1 MLNFQRFNV
10 LGLNTMPDQSFRTML
25 FNLEQQGEII
35 RFAKEVDP
43 LTNMAALEWKAFN
56 EMGKASLFT
65 NIKGHKNWQACSQ
78 IIADRKKWAIGLN
91 LDENKLLDQMLERMQ
106 KSIPAEMISGDAPV
120 KETIKTKNDINLF
133 DFPTML
139 TSKRD
144 GGRYF
149 SSGIAIIKDPDT
161 GIRNLSIHRQMITD
175 KDKTGFIMIPRQARQ
190 IYEKYCSRNEAMPV
204 AMVYGTHPAIF
215 FASSFTATFGAD
227 ELEIAG
233 ALMGEPVRLTKC
245 ETVDIEVPA
254 EAEIIIEGEVLPNLT
269 EPEGPFGE
277 VTGTYAGEC
286 ESEVFHAKAITRRKD
301 AIFFALHCGFPVTD
315 AQSTMGL
322 GVEVATKKHLK
333 EVEGGVNLIDVRAV
347 TEAGVMMLILKIR
360 PRHPGQAKTALMAA
374 LSGPYLHPKLAIAVD
389 EDIDPND
396 LRQIAWSMT
405 TRVHAESDVTMIPNT
420 RVFSL
425 DNISP
430 TAPGMNNFARIGT
443 KWMIDA
449 TIPAH
454 LSENERKDF
463 EPAFPY
469 NFESVNLSD
478 YLP

>member
-1 MLNFQRFNV
+1 MQ
-10 LGLNTMPDQSFRTML
+10 DQSFRTML
-25 FNLEQQGEII
+25 SNLEQQGELI
-35 RFAKEVDP
+35 RFKKEVDP
-43 LTNMAALEWKAFN
+43 LTDMSAVEWKAFN

-65 NIKGHKNWQACSQ
+65 NIKGYKNWHACSQ

-91 LDENKLLDQMLERMQ
+91 LDESDILNQMLERMKTPIAPEIISY
-106 KSIPAEMISGDAPV
+106 KSPT
-120 KETIKTKNDINLF
+120 KEIIKTGENINLY

-139 TSKRD
+139 TSEKD

-161 GIRNLSIHRQMITD
+161 GIRNLSIHRQMITG
-175 KDKTGFIMIPRQARQ
+175 KDKTGFVMIPRQARQ
-190 IYEKYCSRNEAMPV
+190 IYEKYCSLGEPMPV

-215 FASSFTATFGAD
+215 FASSYTTAFGKD

-233 ALMGEPVRLTKC
+233 ALMGEPIRLIKT
-245 ETVDIEVPA
+245 ETSDLEIPA
-254 EAEIIIEGEVLPNLT
+254 DAEIVIEGEILPNLS

-277 VTGTYAGEC
+277 VTGTYAGGGK
-286 ESEVFHAKAITRRKD
+286 SEVFQVKAITQRKD
-301 AIFFALHCGFPVTD
+301 PIFFALHCGFPITD

-322 GVEVATKKHLK
+322 GVEVATKKHLRD
-333 EVEGGVNLIDVRAV
+333 VEGGLNLIDVRAV
-347 TEAGVMMLILKIR
+347 SEAGVMMLILKIR

-389 EDIDPND
+389 EDIDAND

-405 TRVHAESDVTMIPNT
+405 TRVHAERDVTMIPDA

-430 TAPGMNNFARIGT
+430 TAPGMGNFARIGT

-449 TIPAH
+449 TVPAH
-454 LSENERKDF
+454 LSDIERRAF
-463 EPAFPY
+463 EPALPQ
-469 NFESVNLSD
+469 NFKNVNLED

>member
-1 MLNFQRFNV
+1 
-10 LGLNTMPDQSFRTML
+10 MPDQSFRTML
-25 FNLEQQGEII
+25 SNLEQQGELI
-35 RFAKEVDP
+35 RFTKTVDP
-43 LTNMAALEWKAFN
+43 LTDMAAVEWKAFN
-56 EMGKASLFT
+56 EMGKASLFID
-65 NIKGHKNWQACSQ
+65 IKGHKNWKACSQ

-91 LDENKLLDQMLERMQ
+91 MDEHNILDQMLERMHTPIAP
-106 KSIPAEMISGDAPV
+106 KITNGSTPV
-120 KETIKTKNDINLF
+120 KEIIKTGTDINLY

-139 TSKRD
+139 TSEKD

-149 SSGIAIIKDPDT
+149 ASGIAIIKDPDT
-161 GIRNLSIHRQMITD
+161 GTRNLSVHRQMITG
-175 KDKTGFIMIPRQARQ
+175 KDKTGFIMIPRHARQ
-190 IYEKYCSRNEAMPV
+190 IYEKYCARGESMPV

-215 FASSFTATFGAD
+215 FASSFTTSFGND
-227 ELEIAG
+227 EFEIAG

-245 ETVDIEVPA
+245 ETTDIEVPA
-254 EAEIIIEGEVLPNLT
+254 DAEIVIEGEVLPNFT

-277 VTGTYAGEC
+277 VTGTYAGKGK
-286 ESEVFHAKAITRRKD
+286 SEVFQVKTITQRKD
-301 AIFFALHCGFPVTD
+301 PIFFALHCGFPVTD

-333 EVEGGVNLIDVRAV
+333 NVEGGLNLLDVRAV

-360 PRHPGQAKTALMAA
+360 PRHPGQTKTALMAA

-389 EDIDPND
+389 EDIDAND
-396 LRQIAWSMT
+396 LGQIAWSLT
-405 TRVHAESDVTMIPNT
+405 TRVHAERDVTMIPNT

-430 TAPGMNNFARIGT
+430 TAPAMGNFARIGT

-454 LSENERKDF
+454 LSENERRDF
-463 EPAFPY
+463 EPAFPL
-469 NFESVNLSD
+469 NFNNVNLKD

>member
-1 MLNFQRFNV
+1 ML
-10 LGLNTMPDQSFRTML
+10 SK
-25 FNLEQQGEII
+25 LEQQGELI
-35 RFAKEVDP
+35 RFTKEVDP
-43 LTNMAALEWKAFN
+43 LTNMSAIEWKAFN

-65 NIKGHKNWQACSQ
+65 NIKGYKNWQACSQ

-91 LDENKLLDQMLERMQ
+91 LNEYDLLNQMLERMQ
-106 KSIPAEMISGDAPV
+106 KRIPAQAINGNTPV
-120 KETIKTKNDINLF
+120 KEIIKINNDVNLY
-133 DFPTML
+133 DFPTMM
-139 TSKRD
+139 TSEKD

-161 GIRNLSIHRQMITD
+161 GVRNLSIHRQMITG

-190 IYEKYCSRNEAMPV
+190 IYEKYCSLGKSMPV

-215 FASSFTATFGAD
+215 FASSFTTEFGVD

-233 ALMGEPVRLTKC
+233 ALMDDPVRLTKC
-245 ETVDIEVPA
+245 ETIDLEVPA

-277 VTGTYAGEC
+277 VTGTYAGGGK
-286 ESEVFHAKAITRRKD
+286 SEVFEVKAITQRKD

-333 EVEGGVNLIDVRAV
+333 EVEGGLNLLDVRAV
-347 TEAGVMMLILKIR
+347 TEAGVMMLIIKMR
-360 PRHPGQAKTALMAA
+360 PRYPGQTKTALMAA
-374 LSGPYLHPKLAIAVD
+374 LSGPYLHPKLAVAVD
-389 EDIDPND
+389 EDIDAND

-405 TRVHAESDVTMIPNT
+405 TRVHAERDVTMIPDT
-420 RVFSL
+420 RVFAL

-430 TAPGMNNFARIGT
+430 TAPGMNNFSRIGT

-449 TIPAH
+449 TIPVN
-454 LSENERKDF
+454 LSESERRDF

-469 NFESVNLSD
+469 NFENVDLGD

>member
-1 MLNFQRFNV
+1 MQ
-10 LGLNTMPDQSFRTML
+10 DQSFRTML
-25 FNLEQQGEII
+25 SNLEKQGELI
-35 RFAKEVDP
+35 RFLKEVDP
-43 LTNMAALEWKAFN
+43 LTDMSAVEWKTFN
-56 EMGKASLFT
+56 ELGKASLFT
-65 NIKGHKNWQACSQ
+65 NIKGYKNWQACSQ
-78 IIADRKKWAIGLN
+78 IIADRKKWAIGLD
-91 LDENKLLDQMLERMQ
+91 LDEHDLLDQMLERMQ
-106 KSIPAEMISGDAPV
+106 KPIPAEIMKGRASV
-120 KETIKTKNDINLF
+120 KEIIKMNTDINLF
-133 DFPTML
+133 DFPTMF
-139 TSKRD
+139 TSAKD

-149 SSGIAIIKDPDT
+149 ASGIAIIKDPDT
-161 GIRNLSIHRQMITD
+161 GIRNLSIHRQMITG

-190 IYEKYCSRNEAMPV
+190 IYEKYCSRGQAMPV

-215 FASSFTATFGAD
+215 FASSFTTTFGVD

-233 ALMGEPVRLTKC
+233 ALMKEPVRLTKC
-245 ETVDIEVPA
+245 ETTDIEVPA
-254 EAEIIIEGEVLPNLT
+254 DAEIIIEGEVLPNLT

-277 VTGTYAGEC
+277 VTGTYAGGGK
-286 ESEVFHAKAITRRKD
+286 SEVFHVKAITQRKD

-322 GVEVATKKHLK
+322 GVEVATKKHLR
-333 EVEGGVNLIDVRAV
+333 EVEGGLNLLDVRAV
-347 TEAGVMMLILKIR
+347 TEAGVMMLIIKIR
-360 PRHPGQAKTALMAA
+360 PRHPGQTKTALMAA

-389 EDIDPND
+389 EDIDADD

-405 TRVHAESDVTMIPNT
+405 TRVHAERDVIMIPDT

-454 LSENERKDF
+454 LSENDRRDF
-463 EPAFPY
+463 EPAFPH
-469 NFESVNLSD
+469 NFENVNLSD

>member
-1 MLNFQRFNV
+1 
-10 LGLNTMPDQSFRTML
+10 MPDQSFRTML
-25 FNLEQQGEII
+25 SDLEKQDELI
-35 RFAKEVDP
+35 RFTKEVDP
-43 LTNMAALEWKAFN
+43 LTNMAAIEWKAFN
-56 EMGKASLFT
+56 QMGKASLFT
-65 NIKGHKNWQACSQ
+65 NIKGHKNWRACSQ
-78 IIADRKKWAIGLN
+78 IVADRKKWAIGLN
-91 LDENKLLDQMLERMQ
+91 LDEYSILDQMLERMQ
-106 KSIPAEMISGDAPV
+106 TPIPPKITHDYIPV
-120 KETIKTKNDINLF
+120 KETIKTGEDINLY

-139 TSKRD
+139 TSEKD

-149 SSGIAIIKDPDT
+149 ASGIAIIKDPDT
-161 GIRNLSIHRQMITD
+161 GIRNLSVHRQMITG

-190 IYEKYCSRNEAMPV
+190 IYEKYCARGEAMPV

-215 FASSFTATFGAD
+215 FASSFTTAFGSD
-227 ELEIAG
+227 EFEIAG
-233 ALMGEPVRLTKC
+233 ALMADPVRLTKC
-245 ETVDIEVPA
+245 ETTDLEVPA
-254 EAEIIIEGEVLPNLT
+254 EAEIVIEGEVLPNIT

-277 VTGTYAGEC
+277 VTGTYAGGGK
-286 ESEVFHAKAITRRKD
+286 SEVFQVKAITRRND
-301 AIFFALHCGFPVTD
+301 PIFFALHCGFPVTD

-333 EVEGGVNLIDVRAV
+333 DVEGGLNLLDVRAV
-347 TEAGVMMLILKIR
+347 TEAGVMMLIIKMR
-360 PRHPGQAKTALMAA
+360 PRHPGQTKTALMAA

-389 EDIDPND
+389 EDIDAND

-405 TRVHAESDVTMIPNT
+405 TRVHAERDVTMIPDT

-430 TAPGMNNFARIGT
+430 TAPGMGNFARIGT

-454 LSENERKDF
+454 LSESERRDF
-463 EPAFPY
+463 EPAFPH
-469 NFESVNLSD
+469 NINGVNLED